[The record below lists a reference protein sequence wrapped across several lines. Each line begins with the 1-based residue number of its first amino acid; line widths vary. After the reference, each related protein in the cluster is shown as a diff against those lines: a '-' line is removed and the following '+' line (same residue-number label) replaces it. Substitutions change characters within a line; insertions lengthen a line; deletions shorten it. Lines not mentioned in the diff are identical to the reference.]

1 MCTDSGGVAGPRQR
15 MLRVV
20 LAFPG
25 YPLGLEA
32 DVRPVFRSDAFP
44 QRRLIRAARQR
55 ERQQIGAKR

>member
-1 MCTDSGGVAGPRQR
+1 